1 MKKYLN
7 NKNGMALP
15 MVLII
20 MAILM
25 TFATS
30 LALFAYDSLLS
41 VKWMSNEK
49 KAYYLSRA
57 GIEAASYAYQVASTG
72 STDYRDKSNLD
83 SLDSLSKVVAAAKAG
98 APVAN
103 GTEYSAPVKSN
114 TIYAY
119 YTTDD
124 QEGNRFSGIQ
134 FKANGNLND
143 DYCIG
148 SFVVEIGKG
157 IDLRQYKAPSGDTYE
172 QSTLDVVAFRC
183 TASCGDDSNRRYRT
197 TYAYISETESASRKL
212 LYDDYGVLKPES
224 FTKEPEVKINLNT
237 GETNYSTNGTG
248 VLGFIQNIN
257 NFFKGLFKQLLI
269 NILGGP
275 TKKIQPYS
283 FAHSGSLIL
292 DTPLKAK
299 TIKAPG
305 TVIEKNDNVVDHLYV
320 VQTSENLF
328 VKAGIDASAE
338 KTGFTA
344 IGLYGDQ
351 IVVDGD
357 ITMEVY
363 ITNPDGIL
371 ANNPLTLT
379 IAQSRFRIGT
389 VIIGNATESGRQTDP
404 VGGIK
409 YVDDKGKTVVPD
421 GVNKIFFNGN
431 VNLKV
436 YTQGSNT
443 QTYRVF
449 SAGDIAY
456 FYGSYT
462 TAAGQQTVDGTTQ
475 QGGSKGID
483 LLKFFIDASLADLEG
498 FKQNDATKRKLE
510 QIKKLYY
517 ASDDSTNYEPYV
529 TGDGKTVLMR
539 KIIVEERNDGY
550 YVDGSKSNIKEII
563 QPSEGAGA
571 KITWGRPRHGDVWN
585 NFEKVS

>member
-7 NKNGMALP
+7 NKEGMALP

-41 VKWMSNEK
+41 VKWMSNER

-72 STDYRDKSNLD
+72 STDYREKSNLD
-83 SLDSLSKVVAAAKAG
+83 SLDALSKVVAAAKAG
-98 APVAN
+98 APVTD

-114 TIYAY
+114 MIYAY

-134 FKANGNLND
+134 FKTSGNLND
-143 DYCIG
+143 AYCIG

-157 IDLRQYKAPSGDTYE
+157 IDLRQYKAPNGSTYE
-172 QSTLDVVAFRC
+172 QSAMDVVSFRC
-183 TASCGDDSNRRYRT
+183 TASCGDDTNRRYKT
-197 TYAYISETESASRKL
+197 TYAYIAETDSAKRLK
-212 LYDDYGVLKPES
+212 LYDDYGVLQAES
-224 FTKEPEVKINLNT
+224 FTKAPQATIDLNAGTVSYPTDDDRFIIGTIN
-237 GETNYSTNGTG
+237 
-248 VLGFIQNIN
+248 NIN
-257 NFFKGLFKQLLI
+257 NFLKGLFKQLLI
-269 NILGGP
+269 KVMGE
-275 TKKIQPYS
+275 TKTIQPYS

-292 DTPLKAK
+292 EVPLKSK
-299 TIKAPG
+299 VIKAPV
-305 TVIEKNDNVVDHLYV
+305 TVVESPNVVDHLYT

-328 VKAGIDASAE
+328 IKAGIDASAE

-363 ITNPDGIL
+363 ITNPDAIL

-379 IAQSRFRIGT
+379 VAQTRFRIGT
-389 VIIGNATESGRQTDP
+389 VIIGNATESGRQIDP
-404 VGGIK
+404 IGGIK
-409 YVDDKGKTVVPD
+409 YIDDSGKSVTPD

-436 YTQGSNT
+436 YTQGSTT

-449 SAGDIAY
+449 SSGDIAY
-456 FYGSYT
+456 FYGSYV
-462 TAAGQQTVDGTTQ
+462 AAKAEK
-475 QGGSKGID
+475 GGSKGID

-498 FKQNDATKRKLE
+498 FRQNDATKRKLE

-517 ASDDSTNYEPYV
+517 ASDESTYKPYV
-529 TGDGKTVLMR
+529 TEDGKTVLMR
-539 KIIVEERNDGY
+539 KIIVEEKTDGY

>member
-7 NKNGMALP
+7 NKEGMALP

-41 VKWMSNEK
+41 VRWMSNER

-57 GIEAASYAYQVASTG
+57 GIEAASYAYQVASTS
-72 STDYRDKSNLD
+72 STDYEEKSNLE
-83 SLDSLSKVVAAAKAG
+83 SLDAISKVVAAAKAG
-98 APVAN
+98 APVTD

-124 QEGNRFSGIQ
+124 QEGNRFSGIKFQ
-134 FKANGNLND
+134 TSGNLND

-157 IDLRQYKAPSGDTYE
+157 IDLRQYKAPNGSTYE
-172 QSTLDVVAFRC
+172 QSTMDVVSFRC
-183 TASCGDDSNRRYRT
+183 TASCGDDTNRRYKT
-197 TYAYISETESASRKL
+197 TYAYIAEAGSAKRLK
-212 LYDDYGVLKPES
+212 LYDDYGVLQAES
-224 FTKEPEVKINLNT
+224 FTKAPQTTIDLNT
-237 GETNYSTNGTG
+237 GTVSYPTDDDRFIIGT
-248 VLGFIQNIN
+248 INNIN
-257 NFFKGLFKQLLI
+257 NFLKGLFKQLLI
-269 NILGGP
+269 NVMGGP
-275 TKKIQPYS
+275 TKTIQPYS

-292 DTPLKAK
+292 DVPLKSKA
-299 TIKAPG
+299 IKAPV
-305 TVIEKNDNVVDHLYV
+305 TVVESPNVVDHLYT

-363 ITNPDGIL
+363 ITNPDAIL

-379 IAQSRFRIGT
+379 VAQTRFRIGT
-389 VIIGNATESGRQTDP
+389 VIIGNATESGRQKDP
-404 VGGIK
+404 IDGIK
-409 YVDDKGKTVVPD
+409 YIDENGKSVTPD

-436 YTQGSNT
+436 YTQGSTT

-449 SAGDIAY
+449 SSGDIAY
-456 FYGSYT
+456 FYGSYV
-462 TAAGQQTVDGTTQ
+462 AAKAEK
-475 QGGSKGID
+475 GGSKGID

-498 FKQNDATKRKLE
+498 FRQNDATKKKLE

-517 ASDDSTNYEPYV
+517 ASDDSTYKPYV
-529 TGDGKTVLMR
+529 TEDGKTVLMR
-539 KIIVEERNDGY
+539 KIIVEEKTDGY